1 MNHQTEWIASQLTS
15 LLGRSVLIP
24 IPKGQKGPKTREW
37 QNLTMNDMTDA
48 FLRKLDGM
56 NVGVLL
62 GAASEGL
69 ISIDCDD
76 MDAFK
81 RLGELNPNF
90 AKTLQSYGYRGGNYW
105 IRIIGYYPPSGL
117 IRRSGIPGQD
127 ENIGEWRST
136 GNQTVIHGIHP
147 KGLEYRRNG
156 NAVLSMR
163 FEEILWPDDWVLP
176 WHRSDGSERDEKLD
190 DSDTHTKNKTYPI
203 ESVKLLLESIPPRP
217 DYNTWLKI
225 SASVRNSLGSDE
237 ITLELLNNWSPEEE
251 DGEYERLLKSPFS
264 KIHFGTLLHHAA
276 LNGFKKVVQKFFYNG
291 TNYAM
296 ASDSAYIQLNESAV
310 KQHLKKLCI
319 PSSNNTDI
327 LCDIREKQSV
337 SYIGPCAGH
346 KCGLHSANG
355 FQILVTS
362 GPKIVEA
369 KQGDGEF
376 IVQILRDL
384 LNEVENPAQY
394 NAFIDWLA
402 YCRKAVLVGKRAQ
415 SPALAIAGKRGN
427 GKSLAVEIICRCL
440 GGRQSNA
447 YRFLCGDTA
456 FNKDLIGSE
465 LLVMDDPAAS
475 SHATARIKLAQN
487 LKGHLFGGSV
497 RVEGKNKD
505 AFECAP
511 VQTVVIAVNEG
522 AEHLMVLPEI
532 DDSMRDKIH
541 LMKTSPVFLPSEI
554 TGNKDLIGERISRS
568 LPGFLHMLEQRD
580 LSKALDSRGRL
591 KCYWNKEIVD
601 AIGLLSPEQQLFELI
616 HQHSEIKNILQER
629 KRWVGTATVL
639 QSLLTDRY
647 CSSVFQSASKVLTWR
662 GACGS
667 YLSKL
672 ANDPNS
678 GISLEGMDKLTKV
691 QLYSIGQPVGL

>member
-1 MNHQTEWIASQLTS
+1 MNQQAEGIASQLRS

-24 IPKGQKGPKTREW
+24 IPKGQKGPKTKGW
-37 QNLTMNDMTDA
+37 PKLTMRDMNDA
-48 FLRKLDGM
+48 FLKKLDGM

-76 MDAFK
+76 DKAFN
-81 RLGELNPNF
+81 RLGELNPKF
-90 AKTLQSYGYRGGNYW
+90 ANTLQSHGYRGGNYW
-105 IRIIGYYPPSGL
+105 IRIIGDYPKTGVIRHSGVT
-117 IRRSGIPGQD
+117 GQD
-127 ENIGEWRST
+127 ENIGEWRSN
-136 GNQTVIHGIHP
+136 GSQTVIHGTHP
-147 KGLEYRRNG
+147 KGVDYRRNG
-156 NAVLSMR
+156 TAVLTLR
-163 FEEILWPDDWVLP
+163 FEEILWPDDWKLP
-176 WHRSDGSERDEKLD
+176 WHSSGGSRHDDDLDESDHKEQDI
-190 DSDTHTKNKTYPI
+190 TYPI
-203 ESVKLLLESIPPRP
+203 EAVRLLLESIPPRP
-217 DYNTWLKI
+217 HYDTWLKI

-237 ITLELLNNWSPEEE
+237 AALELLNDWSPEEE

-296 ASDSAYIQLNESAV
+296 ASDSAYIQLHESAV
-310 KQHLKKLCI
+310 RQHLKKLCI
-319 PSSNNTDI
+319 LTSYHTDI

-384 LNEVENPAQY
+384 LNEEGNPDQY
-394 NAFIDWLA
+394 NAFLDWLA
-402 YCRKAVLVGKRAQ
+402 YCRKAVLAGKRAQ

-440 GGRQSNA
+440 GGRQSSA
-447 YRFLCGDTA
+447 YRYLCGDTA
-456 FNKDLIGSE
+456 FNKDLIQSE
-465 LLVMDDPAAS
+465 LLVMDDSAAS
-475 SHATARIKLAQN
+475 THATARMKLAQN
-487 LKGHLFGGSV
+487 LKAHLFGGLV

-541 LMKTSPVFLPSEI
+541 LMKTAPVFLPSEI
-554 TGNKDLIGERISRS
+554 IGNKDLIGERISRS

-580 LSKALDSRGRL
+580 LSKALDARGRL
-591 KCYWNKEIVD
+591 KCFWHQEIVE

-616 HQHSEIKNILQER
+616 HQLYEIKNLLQQR
-629 KRWVGTATVL
+629 KTWIGTAAML
-639 QSLLTDRY
+639 ESMLTEKY
-647 CSSVFQSASKVLTWR
+647 SPVSHSASKVLTWR
-662 GACGS
+662 AACGS

-672 ANDPNS
+672 ATDPNS
-678 GISLEGMDKLTKV
+678 GISLNGKDKITKV
-691 QLYSIGQPVGL
+691 QLYSIAQPVGE

>member
-1 MNHQTEWIASQLTS
+1 MNHQAEGIANQLRS
-15 LLGRSVLIP
+15 ILGRSVLIP
-24 IPKGQKGPKTREW
+24 IPKGQKGPKTKGW
-37 QNLTMNDMTDA
+37 QKLTMKDMTDA
-48 FLRKLDGM
+48 FLKKLDGM

-62 GAASEGL
+62 GPASEGL

-76 MDAFK
+76 MKAFNK
-81 RLGELNPNF
+81 LSELNPNF
-90 AKTLQSYGYRGGNYW
+90 VNTLKSPGYRGGNYW
-105 IRIIGYYPPSGL
+105 IRIIGDYPPGGVIRHSGVT
-117 IRRSGIPGQD
+117 GQD

-136 GNQTVIHGIHP
+136 GNQTVIHGTHP
-147 KGLEYRRNG
+147 KGLDYRRNG
-156 NAVLSMR
+156 TAVLTMR
-163 FEEILWPDDWVLP
+163 FEDILWPDDWKLP
-176 WHRSDGSERDEKLD
+176 WQRPVGSMRDENLD
-190 DSDTHTKNKTYPI
+190 DSDVHQKKDITYPI
-203 ESVKLLLESIPPRP
+203 ESVRLLLESIPAGP

-237 ITLELLNNWSPEEE
+237 RALELLKNWSPERE
-251 DGEYERLLKSPFS
+251 DGEYERLLVSPFS

-276 LNGFKKVVQKFFYNG
+276 LNEFEKVVRKFFYNV

-296 ASDSAYIQLNESAV
+296 ASDYAYIPLNESAV
-310 KQHLKKLCI
+310 RQHLKKLCI
-319 PSSNNTDI
+319 PATYHTNI

-369 KQGDGEF
+369 KHGDGGF

-384 LNEVENPAQY
+384 LNEEENSAQY
-394 NAFIDWLA
+394 NAFLDWLA
-402 YCRKAVLVGKRAQ
+402 YCRKAVLAGKRAH

-447 YRFLCGDTA
+447 YRYLCGDTP
-456 FNKDLIGSE
+456 FNKDLIGAE

-475 SHATARIKLAQN
+475 SHVTARIKLAQN
-487 LKGHLFGGSV
+487 LKGHLFSGSI

-505 AFECAP
+505 AFECSP

-522 AEHLMVLPEI
+522 AEHLKVLPEI
-532 DDSMRDKIH
+532 DDSMRDKIN

-554 TGNKDLIGERISRS
+554 AGNKNLIGEQISIS
-568 LPGFLHMLEQRD
+568 LPGFLHILEQRD

-591 KCYWNKEIVD
+591 KCFWHAEIVE

-616 HQHSEIKNILQER
+616 HQLYEIKNLLKER
-629 KRWVGTATVL
+629 KKWIGTAATL
-639 QSLLTDRY
+639 QSMLTDRQGP
-647 CSSVFQSASKVLTWR
+647 VFHIADKVLNWQ

-672 ANDPNS
+672 AANPNN
-678 GISLEGMDKLTKV
+678 GISLEGKDKLTKV
-691 QLYSIGQPVGL
+691 QLYSIDQPEGL